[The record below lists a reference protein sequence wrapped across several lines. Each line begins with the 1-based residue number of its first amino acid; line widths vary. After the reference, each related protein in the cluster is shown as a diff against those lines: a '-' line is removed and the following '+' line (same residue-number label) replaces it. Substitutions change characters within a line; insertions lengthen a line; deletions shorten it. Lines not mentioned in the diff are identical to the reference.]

1 MSVTEEQKKLLQS
14 TVSTARE
21 NSKQITDK
29 FYSTLFKEHPEFKNF
44 FNQTNQKTGKQP
56 AALAETIFHF
66 IEHLDNLDVMKPQ
79 MSRLS
84 NKHRAV
90 TVKPEHY
97 PIVGKYLLPAIK
109 ENLGNKN
116 TPEVSAAYDAL
127 YALMTSIFIKQE
139 KELYAKLGNDEHD
152 KGFVPFKVTKKEQI
166 ASGPTYAFTLERAD
180 GGKLW
185 NTVTG
190 QYITIQIERDGILH
204 NGHYI
209 PTEPFNGKNYSVAC
223 KQGLDTDQNTIISDE
238 CIRNREVGSTVLVS
252 APSGS
257 FGLSNDAKNH
267 LFISGGIGIASFVA
281 MIEELNQQGK
291 SSSVSLIQCVRTPGH
306 AAFGDKLRNMLP
318 KGQYVMLTQEEP
330 ISKSHLEGKV
340 KPDTHIYVSGSEKFL
355 AMAEK
360 ALAGFNHPSSQVHYK
375 SIEPTLGLLKAIDH
389 QKK

>member
-1 MSVTEEQKKLLQS
+1 MSVSEEQKKLLQS
-14 TVSTARE
+14 TVGTARE
-21 NSKQITDK
+21 HSKQITDK
-29 FYSTLFKEHPEFKNF
+29 FYSTLFKDHPEFRNF

-66 IEHLDNLDVMKPQ
+66 IEHLDNLEVMKPQ
-79 MSRLS
+79 MTRLS

-90 TVKPEHY
+90 TVKPEHF

-109 ENLGNKN
+109 ENLGSKN
-116 TPEVSAAYDAL
+116 TPEVSAAWDAL
-127 YALMTSIFIKQE
+127 YSLMASIFIKQE
-139 KELYAKLGNDEHD
+139 KELYAQLGNDERD
-152 KGFVPFKVTKKEQI
+152 KGFVPFTVTKKEEI
-166 ASGPTYAFTLERAD
+166 ASGPTFSLTLERAD
-180 GGKLW
+180 GGKIW
-185 NTVTG
+185 NITNG
-190 QYITIQIERDGILH
+190 QYITVQIERDGILH

-209 PTEPFNGKNYSVAC
+209 PTEPANGKSYTIAC

-238 CIRNREVGSTVLVS
+238 CIRNRAVGSKVLVS

-281 MIEELNQQGK
+281 MIEELNQHGK
-291 SSSVSLIQCVRTPGH
+291 SASVTVVQCVRTAGH
-306 AAFGDKLRNMLP
+306 AAFGEKLRNMLP
-318 KGQYVMLTQEEP
+318 KDHYVMLTQEEP
-330 ISKSHLEGKV
+330 ISKSHLDGKV

-360 ALAGFNHPSSQVHYK
+360 ALAGFNHPSSQIHYK

-389 QKK
+389 KK